1 MLRLVFVS
9 VNSGMGAVS
18 QEWLLTGVGDREAN
32 EVDKVDDKLIAWLNK
47 HPEIISELRMRSGLD

>member
-1 MLRLVFVS
+1 
-9 VNSGMGAVS
+9 MGAVS

-47 HPEIISELRMRSGLD
+47 HPEITRELRMRSGLD

>member
-1 MLRLVFVS
+1 MLRLFFVS

-32 EVDKVDDKLIAWLNK
+32 EVDKVDDKLIVWLDE
-47 HPEIISELRMRSGLD
+47 HPEAIRELRMRSGLD